1 MYLFP
6 HSSTVWGNADCLLI
20 HRGAVD
26 DDNPYLKSMV
36 IHQWLFGYELPD
48 TIILLTNEGDMY
60 MLGTKKKC
68 EFLQPAAAAIL
79 SDKQGAAGK
88 VKKIH
93 LLVRSKEDANA
104 ANYETLWKALL
115 SSSQQPKLGLFTK
128 EREANVSG
136 GGLLAPWEQ
145 KINEALEEG
154 KEISALVDVSAG
166 VAFTMSVKDETE
178 LDLMKK
184 SSVLSN
190 KVMKHGYVKKMEEV
204 IDSEK
209 KITHEAMASY
219 IDQILEDPSKIG
231 LKVPAEEVQS
241 CYFPIV
247 QSGGNYDLRVSAYSS
262 TENLSHD
269 IILASLGARYRNY
282 CSSIA
287 RTFLVDPPKRVSEI
301 YELLLEVQEACL
313 QAMKPGNP
321 MKNVHKA
328 AVSFLQQRGD
338 GAQDL
343 VEHLPKTLGFLT
355 GLDFREPAFLL
366 SPKNSATIKQGMVF
380 CLSVGFQNLKLS
392 EQDRAAS
399 ADKSPVSVCCCC
411 CCCRRRCFHITRK
424 YHWCFFSSWQH

>member
-1 MYLFP
+1 
-6 HSSTVWGNADCLLI
+6 
-20 HRGAVD
+20 VD
-26 DDNPYLKSMV
+26 DDHPYLKSMV

-48 TIILLTNEGDMY
+48 TIILMTNEGDVY

-68 EFLQPAAAAIL
+68 EFLQPAAAAVP
-79 SDKQGAAGK
+79 DKGK

-104 ANYETLWKALL
+104 ANYEALWKALL

-166 VAFTMSVKDETE
+166 VAFTMSVKDESE

-209 KITHEAMASY
+209 KITHEAMATY
-219 IDQILEDPSKIG
+219 IDQILEDPSTIG
-231 LKVPAEEVQS
+231 LKVPGDEVQS

-262 TENLSHD
+262 PENLSHD

-287 RTFLVDPPKRVSEI
+287 RTFLVDPPKRVSEN

-321 MKNVHKA
+321 IKNVYKA
-328 AVSFLQQRGD
+328 AVSVLQQRGD
-338 GAQDL
+338 GAQDM
-343 VEHLPKTLGFLT
+343 VEHLPKTLGFCT
-355 GLDFREPAFLL
+355 GLDFRETAFLL
-366 SPKNSATIKQGMVF
+366 SPKNSATIKEGMVF

-392 EQDRAAS
+392 EQDRATS
-399 ADKSPVSVCCCC
+399 ADKSPVSVCCCFLSC
-411 CCCRRRCFHITRK
+411 
-424 YHWCFFSSWQH
+424 